1 MENRNEN
8 IDKVLAADSVKAQ
21 MKDDQK
27 ALARIKHYVSK
38 VKDPENA
45 MNWMIIDPAEAMG
58 GGKKLVVRRPDGIIT
73 RQSSQRD
80 DQDYYR

>member
-27 ALARIKHYVSK
+27 ALARIKHYVSQ
-38 VKDPENA
+38 VKDPENP

-58 GGKKLVVRRPDGIIT
+58 GGKKLVVRRHDDIIT
-73 RQSSQRD
+73 HKPSSTKPVTSF
-80 DQDYYR
+80 